1 MVPPSSN
8 RISRVPPYLSQA
20 QYHTG
25 HFTYGVL
32 FAFPSRYLFTIGRQ
46 EYLALE
52 GGPPSFTHE
61 RPSTR
66 YSGGQPRSLIA
77 LSYGALT
84 LYGLPFQA
92 GSPNNQIFD
101 FAWNREV
108 PEVDSYNTGTATAP
122 AYHAVAV
129 WAPPFSLATTGGI
142 IFILF
147 STGYLDVSVPRVS
160 FLYRYRIIRLQRIRL
175 SHSEI

>member
-1 MVPPSSN
+1 M
-8 RISRVPPYLSQA
+8 
-20 QYHTG
+20 
-25 HFTYGVL
+25 
-32 FAFPSRYLFTIGRQ
+32 FTIGRQ

-129 WAPPFSLATTGGI
+129 WAPPFSLATTQGI
-142 IFILF
+142 FFF
-147 STGYLDVSVPRVS
+147 SSSYLDVSVRWLTFRWPMYSATDGRALPQPGFPIRTSSDQSLLATPRGFSQPATS
-160 FLYRYRIIRLQRIRL
+160 FIGSWRQGIHLVLL
-175 SHSEI
+175 VA